1 MCPYKVVSRIKNKPL
16 FRMGMAMAVPSA
28 RECPIY
34 YKFYGFEG
42 FILGGSMYVCMYIY
56 NIYIIYIYIQ
66 TLLSILEVLSVYMH
80 VNNNIYIYYLHTYTL
95 SYIYMYIYVY
105 IYIRI
110 LWIWNPLLGRSMVGF
125 HLRAC
130 AKLAPGSCALRSA
143 QDESCADLTVSQAVP
158 LMGRALSQ
166 SYIADMLKE
175 NTYNDRS

>member
-1 MCPYKVVSRIKNKPL
+1 M
-16 FRMGMAMAVPSA
+16 
-28 RECPIY
+28 
-34 YKFYGFEG
+34 
-42 FILGGSMYVCMYIY
+42 
-56 NIYIIYIYIQ
+56 
-66 TLLSILEVLSVYMH
+66 
-80 VNNNIYIYYLHTYTL
+80 
-95 SYIYMYIYVY
+95 Y